1 MASFTSSTNYPLPS
15 QSSLSSQYVGRHLRD
30 LSTPAVI
37 LDRSKIRRNCAA
49 MLSVCANLNVG
60 FRPHIKTHKTLELAK
75 LQVGETGP
83 ANFIVSTV
91 LEAENLFAF
100 VKECQDGGR
109 EASVRSHSLYI
120 SILQTSSIY
129 YWI

>member
-1 MASFTSSTNYPLPS
+1 
-15 QSSLSSQYVGRHLRD
+15 
-30 LSTPAVI
+30 
-37 LDRSKIRRNCAA
+37 
-49 MLSVCANLNVG
+49 MLSVCEKLNVG

-109 EASVRSHSLYI
+109 EASVRSHALYL
-120 SILQTSSIY
+120 SIIQTRRKY
-129 YWI
+129 HWI